1 MRFKP
6 GVGKRVHVFCAA
18 GLWTAIGLILMIRG
32 VLLLQAADY
41 LSLGLVG
48 ILFGTIKSLLV
59 LDRAALNGIDRIRRF
74 ADNTCIGAVYSWK
87 TWLLVIAMMGL
98 GFILRAIKPSPLLF
112 GPLVI
117 AIGWGLILSSRHAW
131 QAWMNWKKL
140 PQ

>member
-41 LSLGLVG
+41 LSLALVG
-48 ILFGTIKSLLV
+48 ILAGTIKSLLV
-59 LDRAALNGIDRIRRF
+59 LDRSALNGIDRIRRF

-87 TWLLVIAMMGL
+87 TWLLVIAMMSL

-117 AIGWGLILSSRHAW
+117 AIGWGLIYSSRHAW

>member
-6 GVGKRVHVFCAA
+6 GVGNRVHVFCAA
-18 GLWTAIGLILMIRG
+18 GLWTAIGLILIIRG

-41 LSLGLVG
+41 LWLGLVG

-59 LDRAALNGIDRIRRF
+59 LDRSALEGIDRIRRF

-87 TWLLVIAMMGL
+87 TWFLVVAMMGI

-117 AIGWGLILSSRHAW
+117 AIGWGLIFSSRHAW
-131 QAWMNWKKL
+131 QAWMNWQKL

>member
-6 GVGKRVHVFCAA
+6 GVDRRVHVFCAA
-18 GLWTAIGLILMIRG
+18 GLWTAIGLILIMRG
-32 VLLLQAADY
+32 ILLLQAADY

-59 LDRAALNGIDRIRRF
+59 LDRSARQGIDRIRRF

-87 TWLLVIAMMGL
+87 TWLLVFAMLSL

-117 AIGWGLILSSRHAW
+117 AIGWGLIFSSRHAW